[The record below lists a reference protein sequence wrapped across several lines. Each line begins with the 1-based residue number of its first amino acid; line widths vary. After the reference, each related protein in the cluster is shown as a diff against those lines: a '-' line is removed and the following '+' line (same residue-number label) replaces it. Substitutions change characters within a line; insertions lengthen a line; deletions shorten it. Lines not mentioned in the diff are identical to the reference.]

1 MKRFLIVT
9 ALLIAVNSIF
19 AESEIRSVLTQVAQ
33 NNLTLKALKHEGEA
47 QVLDLKADNMLGGP
61 TVEYSPFFKDGYGGV
76 AESELVVSEEIQFPT
91 KYAMR
96 RKQASLHQ
104 QTTERAYN
112 KERRDILLQAK
123 LLCLDII
130 RVNQTVNM
138 LTERM
143 EGSNTLR
150 QMYAKRMEAGD
161 ANILEVNKVDLDRME
176 VKMLL
181 SEMQNE
187 RFVLLRQLQQ
197 LNGGKEIDV
206 KATEFPEEETIG
218 DYDTF
223 VKLALLSDADIQT
236 AEASLR
242 SAIHEV
248 SISKKEWLPN
258 ITMGYRR
265 NTSVNSEQLTVNNE
279 KVNGFLVGLSFPLI
293 SSKNKVR
300 AAKNRQKSMEMQVE
314 QTRLDSEAQL
324 RSCYQQ
330 MMTLQQV
337 LDHSDVKMMQET
349 LSLLS
354 KALQHGEISALQY
367 YTEINSIY
375 EKLQRH
381 IDVHCQSAKLK
392 AELHKHEL

>member
-1 MKRFLIVT
+1 MKRFLTVT
-9 ALLIAVNSIF
+9 TLLLALNNVF
-19 AESEIRSVLTQVAQ
+19 ADNEIRTVLSQVAQ
-33 NNLTLKALKHEGEA
+33 NNLTLKALQHEAEA
-47 QVLDLKADNMLGGP
+47 QVLDIKADNVLGGP
-61 TVEYSPFFKDGYGGV
+61 TVEYSPFFKSGYGGV
-76 AESELVVSEEIQFPT
+76 AESELVVSEEIEFPT

-104 QTTERAYN
+104 QTTEQAYN

-130 RVNQTVNM
+130 RINQTIGM

-143 EGSNTLR
+143 QGSTTLK
-150 QMYAKRMEAGD
+150 QMYTKRMEAGD
-161 ANILEVNKVDLDRME
+161 ANILEANKVDLDRME
-176 VKMLL
+176 VQMLL
-181 SEMQNE
+181 SEAQNE
-187 RFVLLRQLQQ
+187 RTVLLQQLQQ
-197 LNGGKEIDV
+197 LNGGVLIELKT
-206 KATEFPEEETIG
+206 TEFPEEEAIG
-218 DYDTF
+218 DYDSF
-223 VKLALLSDADIQT
+223 VKLVLMSDADIQT

-242 SAIHEV
+242 SAMHEV
-248 SISKKEWLPN
+248 STAKKEWLPN

-265 NTSVNSEQLTVNNE
+265 NTEMKEQ
-279 KVNGFLVGLSFPLI
+279 VNGVLVGFSFPLM
-293 SSKNKVR
+293 SNSNKVK
-300 AAKNRQKSMEMQVE
+300 AAKNRQKSMEIQIE
-314 QTRLDSEAQL
+314 QTRLEKETQL

-330 MMTLQQV
+330 ITSLQQV
-337 LDHSDVKMMQET
+337 LDHSDVKMMQQT

-354 KALQHGEISALQY
+354 QALQHGEISALQY

>member
-9 ALLIAVNSIF
+9 TLLLALNNAF
-19 AESEIRSVLTQVAQ
+19 ADNDIDIVLRQVAQ

-47 QVLDLKADNMLGGP
+47 QVLDIKAENVLGGP
-61 TVEYSPFFKDGYGGV
+61 SVEYSPFFKGDYSGV
-76 AESELVVSEEIQFPT
+76 AESELVVSEEIPFPT
-91 KYAMR
+91 KFAAR
-96 RKQASLHQ
+96 RKQALLHQ
-104 QTTERAYN
+104 ETTGHEYD
-112 KERRDILLQAK
+112 KERGNILLQAK

-130 RVNQTVNM
+130 RVNQTIGM
-138 LTERM
+138 LQQRM
-143 EGSNTLR
+143 DGSNTLK

-161 ANILEVNKVDLDRME
+161 ANILELNKVDLDRME

-187 RFVLLRQLQQ
+187 RFMLLQQLQQ
-197 LNGGKEIDV
+197 LNGGQSIDV
-206 KATEFPEEETIG
+206 TMTEFPEEEAIG

-223 VKLALLSDADIQT
+223 AKLALLSDADIQM

-242 SAIHEV
+242 SATHEV
-248 SISKKEWLPN
+248 STARKEWLPN

-265 NTSVNSEQLTVNNE
+265 NTEMKEQ
-279 KVNGFLVGLSFPLI
+279 VNGVLVGLSFPLM
-293 SSKNKVR
+293 SNKNKIK
-300 AAKNRQKSMEMQVE
+300 AAKNREKSADLQLM
-314 QTRLDSEAQL
+314 QTRVDKEAAL

-330 MMTLQQV
+330 MVSLQQV

-392 AELHKHEL
+392 AELHQHNL